1 MMQIETKID
10 RVRVEIEGRVY
21 PLAEKTIGVA
31 EALCRVRKKYRDAPG
46 YKLWMAE
53 LKVLLGR
60 RAVKKLFTDGEKE
73 NLDRMQR
80 IHDGVLRAFEH
91 NAAQIGE
98 EHLAA
103 ALRELC
109 RAGDVPLI
117 SRGDA
122 QERKG

>member
-1 MMQIETKID
+1 MRIETKIE
-10 RVRVEIEGRVY
+10 RVRVEIEGRAY
-21 PLAEKTIGVA
+21 ALAEKTIAVA
-31 EALCRVRKKYRDAPG
+31 EALRRARKKYRDAPG
-46 YKLWMAE
+46 YRLWMAE
-53 LKVLLGR
+53 LKILLGK
-60 RAVKKLFTDGEKE
+60 RAMKKLFTDGDGE

-80 IHDGVLRAFEH
+80 IHDGALRAFEH
-91 NAAQIGE
+91 NAAQIEE

-122 QERKG
+122 QEREG

>member
-1 MMQIETKID
+1 MRIETKIE

-21 PLAEKTIGVA
+21 ALAEKTIAVA
-31 EALCRVRKKYRDAPG
+31 EGLRRARKKYRDAPG
-46 YKLWMAE
+46 YRLWMAE
-53 LKVLLGR
+53 LKILLGK
-60 RAVKKLFTDGEKE
+60 RAVKKLFTHGEGE

-91 NAAQIGE
+91 NAAQIEE

-109 RAGDVPLI
+109 RAGDIPLI

-122 QERKG
+122 QEREG